1 MPVTSQK
8 NAPLSQLSADM
19 GFGGQQLA
27 DQLRDETE
35 EERRRRLLGIGS
47 RATGPTMLQR
57 ASPAFS
63 PATLSLFG
71 GLGGYG
77 R

>member
-8 NAPLSQLSADM
+8 NAPLTGIAATP
-19 GFGGQQLA
+19 GFGANQLA

-35 EERRRRLLGIGS
+35 EERRRRLLGLSPLAGA
-47 RATGPTMLQR
+47 RGPSGAPPL
-57 ASPAFS
+57 S

-71 GLGGYG
+71 MSGYG
-77 R
+77 RAR

>member
-1 MPVTSQK
+1 MPISQK
-8 NAPLSQLSADM
+8 NAPLTGMAADM

-35 EERRRRLLGIGS
+35 EERRRRLLGIG
-47 RATGPTMLQR
+47 RANPQQGILGR
-57 ASPAFS
+57 APILS
-63 PATLSLFG
+63 PATLSLFSG
-71 GLGGYG
+71 G